1 MTVFIVGLIGG
12 RFRMQSN
19 LPANEVPGLIKACG
33 PETSCL
39 WTSKHQCMVFSYF
52 SYLPFLDNQWNQ
64 DSTEKGIIQDRV
76 FCPPYLLLMP
86 VTLFLSQ
93 KVMLVCGT
101 HSSLQWR
108 KKLTISLQQDGKT
121 AEDLAKSEQHE
132 HVAGLLTRL
141 RKVRNCLYSEMLC
154 AVYVKNSVSSLI
166 NAENEQSVG
175 HTGGTKR
182 HLSWAVVCL
191 SICIN
196 VSATSL
202 VSSSVLGLGNHWPL
216 FAVTVPD
223 FPPLTLSIIPAPVK

>member
-52 SYLPFLDNQWNQ
+52 PYLPFPDNQWNQ

-76 FCPPYLLLMP
+76 FCPPYLLLIP

-108 KKLTISLQQDGKT
+108 KKLIISLQQDGKT

-175 HTGGTKR
+175 HTGGTK
-182 HLSWAVVCL
+182 STCP
-191 SICIN
+191 
-196 VSATSL
+196 
-202 VSSSVLGLGNHWPL
+202 GLW
-216 FAVTVPD
+216 FAYR
-223 FPPLTLSIIPAPVK
+223 FA

>member
-1 MTVFIVGLIGG
+1 M
-12 RFRMQSN
+12 
-19 LPANEVPGLIKACG
+19 
-33 PETSCL
+33 
-39 WTSKHQCMVFSYF
+39 HVFSYF
-52 SYLPFLDNQWNQ
+52 PYLPFLDNQWNK

-108 KKLTISLQQDGKT
+108 KKLIIYLQQDGKT

-141 RKVRNCLYSEMLC
+141 RKVRNFVLWNALCFLCEKCCLVPYNRWKWTLC
-154 AVYVKNSVSSLI
+154 WTHRWYQKAPVLGCGLLI
-166 NAENEQSVG
+166 NL
-175 HTGGTKR
+175 HKR
-182 HLSWAVVCL
+182 VAP
-191 SICIN
+191 
-196 VSATSL
+196 SL

-216 FAVTVPD
+216 FVVSVSD
-223 FPPLTLSIIPAPVK
+223 FLSLTLFIIPAPCEVEGKWKSRPCFFLS

>member
-39 WTSKHQCMVFSYF
+39 WTSKHQCMFF
-52 SYLPFLDNQWNQ
+52 FFFLLSLSSFPGQ
-64 DSTEKGIIQDRV
+64 SVKSGFHRKGNNSGQGLL
-76 FCPPYLLLMP
+76 PPYLLLMP

-93 KVMLVCGT
+93 KGMLVCGT

-108 KKLTISLQQDGKT
+108 KKLIISLQQDGKT

-141 RKVRNCLYSEMLC
+141 RKVRNCALKCFVLFMW
-154 AVYVKNSVSSLI
+154 KI
-166 NAENEQSVG
+166 
-175 HTGGTKR
+175 
-182 HLSWAVVCL
+182 LSC
-191 SICIN
+191 
-196 VSATSL
+196 
-202 VSSSVLGLGNHWPL
+202 PL
-216 FAVTVPD
+216 
-223 FPPLTLSIIPAPVK
+223 